1 MKLAAP
7 PGLYRGIAR
16 WSAAVD
22 AVYLGAVLSVAGG
35 LLWMVSGVSTGLLAG
50 GLLPRSLEVVTGAF
64 PALALVG
71 TLGGI
76 VALHTR
82 QTPGYGWCGRLGFAS
97 AFSGCLVLVAGLPLS
112 AAITGPSLDAALFAA
127 FWGLALG
134 LLLMGVATLRLG
146 FLPQWSGALLLTLPP
161 LAVVA
166 GDYGGGLVFG
176 ALWMILG
183 RTLLAAHDV
192 SALIRSRESRP

>member
-22 AVYLGAVLSVAGG
+22 AVYLGAVLSIAGG
-35 LLWMVSGVSTGLLAG
+35 LLWAVSGVLTGLLVG
-50 GLLPRSLEVVTGAF
+50 GLLPRSLDTVTGAMSV
-64 PALALVG
+64 LAVVG

-76 VALHTR
+76 VALHAR
-82 QTPGYGWCGRLGFAS
+82 QTPGYGWCGRLGFIS
-97 AFSGCLVLVAGLPLS
+97 AFAGCLVLAAGLPLS
-112 AAITGPSLDAALFAA
+112 AVIGGPALDAALFTA

-134 LLLMGVATLRLG
+134 LPLLGIATLRLG
-146 FLPQWSGALLLTLPP
+146 FLPQWSGAMLLILPP
-161 LAVVA
+161 LALAA

-176 ALWMILG
+176 ALWIALG
-183 RTLLAAHDV
+183 CTLLSVHDV
-192 SALIRSRESRP
+192 SALIRSRSGRP